1 MAPLP
6 LARSAARGGGGEEEE
21 EEAREER
28 ERERERKSNNAGKK
42 KREKKVAS
50 WCGGGHVT
58 ARGLGGCEPSDG
70 DRTAWV
76 VGRRVFDWVGG
87 FFFLLVWFF
96 GFVWN
101 WTLPSFC
108 FSTSHQF
115 IAVKSDF
122 NCSFHRLL
130 LCLLINFYLFFRNLI
145 NSISLICLNFL
156 FHMFKFL
163 KYEENHYLKKI
174 KENV

>member
-1 MAPLP
+1 VWWGPRHGAGV
-6 LARSAARGGGGEEEE
+6 GGMWAVGWGSDGVGGWEEGF
-21 EEAREER
+21 R
-28 ERERERKSNNAGKK
+28 
-42 KREKKVAS
+42 
-50 WCGGGHVT
+50 
-58 ARGLGGCEPSDG
+58 LGG
-70 DRTAWV
+70 R
-76 VGRRVFDWVGG
+76 
-87 FFFLLVWFF
+87 FFFPSRWFF
-96 GFVWN
+96 GSVWN

-163 KYEENHYLKKI
+163 KYEENHYLKKNQGECLI
-174 KENV
+174 IFLFFGWILPLSQNTCHSRLFSIY